1 MCCCKQLSEGAAAKF
16 AELDAF
22 IDTLGIDRADE
33 RRRGRLIQVLHK
45 AQKIFGYLPR
55 EVQQHVA
62 EKLYLQE
69 AQVSGVV
76 SFYNYFTTEPKGK
89 YCIDICLG
97 TACYVKGSEKVLSE
111 IERVLGVKADTHP
124 TEDGLFS
131 ISGLRCVGAC
141 GLAPVMMVNGKVYGK
156 VTPAQA
162 VEIVA
167 VLRQRQHHR
176 QAAGVG
182 DALHVT
188 GQHPQAVPGGVYQR
202 DQADYRL
209 HRHHLPARRV
219 ALTTGCAALRRAFV
233 GGFASPVS
241 IASRRGVV
249 NQGMN

>member
-1 MCCCKQLSEGAAAKF
+1 MCCNKLSEGAAAKF

-22 IDTLGIDRADE
+22 IDGLNIDRDDE
-33 RRRGRLIQVLHK
+33 RRRGRLIQVLHR
-45 AQKIFGYLPR
+45 AQEIFGYLPR

-162 VEIVA
+162 VEIVKEYKA
-167 VLRQRQHHR
+167 
-176 QAAGVG
+176 
-182 DALHVT
+182 
-188 GQHPQAVPGGVYQR
+188 
-202 DQADYRL
+202 
-209 HRHHLPARRV
+209 
-219 ALTTGCAALRRAFV
+219 
-233 GGFASPVS
+233 
-241 IASRRGVV
+241 
-249 NQGMN
+249 QG

>member
-1 MCCCKQLSEGAAAKF
+1 MCCCKKMSEGAAAKF

-22 IDTLGIDRADE
+22 IDTLGIVRDDE

-162 VEIVA
+162 VEIVKEYKA
-167 VLRQRQHHR
+167 
-176 QAAGVG
+176 
-182 DALHVT
+182 
-188 GQHPQAVPGGVYQR
+188 
-202 DQADYRL
+202 
-209 HRHHLPARRV
+209 
-219 ALTTGCAALRRAFV
+219 
-233 GGFASPVS
+233 
-241 IASRRGVV
+241 
-249 NQGMN
+249 QG

>member
-45 AQKIFGYLPR
+45 AQDIFGYLPR

-62 EKLYLQE
+62 KKLYLHE

-156 VTPAQA
+156 VTPAKA
-162 VEIVA
+162 VEIVKEYKA
-167 VLRQRQHHR
+167 
-176 QAAGVG
+176 
-182 DALHVT
+182 
-188 GQHPQAVPGGVYQR
+188 
-202 DQADYRL
+202 
-209 HRHHLPARRV
+209 
-219 ALTTGCAALRRAFV
+219 
-233 GGFASPVS
+233 
-241 IASRRGVV
+241 
-249 NQGMN
+249 QG